1 MPNNPRAGGISRRIE
16 GDERAE
22 LREALAAIEVPNGM
36 GVIVRTAGVGR
47 SAEELQWDLDYLLQL
62 WQAIGK
68 AAGERKAPFLIV
80 QESNVIIRAIR
91 DYLRSD
97 IDQVLIDTE
106 ESHNQVLD
114 FVRQVMP
121 SYQSRI
127 RHYRDATPLFSRY
140 QIETQIESAF
150 QREVRLP
157 SGGSIVIDP
166 TEALVSID
174 INSARA
180 TRGVDIEETALQTNL
195 EAADEIARQL
205 RLRDIGGLIVIDFID
220 MSHARNQREVEN
232 RMRDALKVDRAR
244 VQVGRISRF
253 GLMEM
258 SRQRLRPS
266 LGETTASV
274 CPRCSGQGTIRDTK
288 SLALSILRL
297 LEEEAGK
304 ERTGEVRAV
313 VPVEVATYLLNE
325 KRLAIASIE
334 QQSESRVVII
344 PAPHMETPHFEVRRL
359 REDEV
364 SPRPETSFEMST
376 GGEVEEE
383 DLLQPEE
390 APVIQEAAVQAVL
403 PPPVPQPAPAA
414 KTRQASDG
422 QRAEQRE
429 RPAQTAEA
437 QPAIH
442 REVQQNGNRSGLLH
456 RIKGLLMGPPVAGA
470 PAISGAAGQAVEEEP
485 AQRPP
490 RREGDADRRGES
502 RSRRS
507 RSSEASN
514 GRGRRQETAPATVG
528 EREREEGRT
537 RQDSRRSGRRGQ
549 SSRQER
555 RERPERTEE
564 AAAPQ
569 QAQRAAEEQQ
579 EARGEAPREQRQAPR
594 RRPDGRR
601 PEAPPERVREPLP
614 MAAIEAA
621 QNTSAT
627 IEVPPEAVAEQ
638 VAEAMTRTPQ
648 GMLVPA
654 APKGGPD
661 QDKAEGPAGEE
672 RAERAA
678 PVAEDTPEATAEAAS
693 DGASREEEATAAPAD
708 ARQAP
713 AAESTAAEQ
722 PAPEPEVAE
731 RAAQHAAPA
740 GASRAEQRKQPTTP
754 RPQGTTNGRASND
767 PRVAARRRAEV
778 RAHSERLTLFSDQV
792 AAPARP
798 GANPE
803 ASQRA
808 SNDPRNKRGAEA

>member
-1 MPNNPRAGGISRRIE
+1 
-16 GDERAE
+16 
-22 LREALAAIEVPNGM
+22 
-36 GVIVRTAGVGR
+36 
-47 SAEELQWDLDYLLQL
+47 
-62 WQAIGK
+62 
-68 AAGERKAPFLIV
+68 
-80 QESNVIIRAIR
+80 
-91 DYLRSD
+91 
-97 IDQVLIDTE
+97 
-106 ESHNQVLD
+106 
-114 FVRQVMP
+114 
-121 SYQSRI
+121 
-127 RHYRDATPLFSRY
+127 
-140 QIETQIESAF
+140 
-150 QREVRLP
+150 
-157 SGGSIVIDP
+157 
-166 TEALVSID
+166 
-174 INSARA
+174 
-180 TRGVDIEETALQTNL
+180 
-195 EAADEIARQL
+195 
-205 RLRDIGGLIVIDFID
+205 
-220 MSHARNQREVEN
+220 
-232 RMRDALKVDRAR
+232 
-244 VQVGRISRF
+244 
-253 GLMEM
+253 
-258 SRQRLRPS
+258 
-266 LGETTASV
+266 
-274 CPRCSGQGTIRDTK
+274 
-288 SLALSILRL
+288 
-297 LEEEAGK
+297 
-304 ERTGEVRAV
+304 
-313 VPVEVATYLLNE
+313 
-325 KRLAIASIE
+325 
-334 QQSESRVVII
+334 
-344 PAPHMETPHFEVRRL
+344 METPHFEVRRL

-414 KTRQASDG
+414 KTRQVPEG

-437 QPAIH
+437 
-442 REVQQNGNRSGLLH
+442 QQNGNRSGLLH

-470 PAISGAAGQAVEEEP
+470 PAISGAAGQAVEDEP
-485 AQRPP
+485 DQLTP
-490 RREGDADRRGES
+490 RREWDADRRGVS

-514 GRGRRQETAPATVG
+514 GRGRRQETAPATAG
-528 EREREEGRT
+528 EREREREEGRT

-564 AAAPQ
+564 AAAAAPQ
-569 QAQRAAEEQQ
+569 QAPRAAEEQQ

-672 RAERAA
+672 RAARAA

-693 DGASREEEATAAPAD
+693 EGASREEEATAAPAD

-722 PAPEPEVAE
+722 PAPEPEVAA

-767 PRVAARRRAEV
+767 PRVAARRCAEV